1 MIIMIMFLPNGSS
14 LIKHTALAQQIM
26 FLLLLLR
33 EQCAILGISVMTAFA
48 DQNDLLYK
56 PASC

>member
-1 MIIMIMFLPNGSS
+1 MIMFLPNGSS
-14 LIKHTALAQQIM
+14 LIKQTALAQQIM